1 MATPFAPEEAARRKA
16 TLASVLAKVLPP
28 SWPRPVLA
36 CGLMST
42 LSMTMVRWCS
52 AMDASSGLEDIVSKR
67 KGLAPPLRSL
77 AD

>member
-1 MATPFAPEEAARRKA
+1 
-16 TLASVLAKVLPP
+16 
-28 SWPRPVLA
+28 
-36 CGLMST
+36 
-42 LSMTMVRWCS
+42 VRWCS